1 MPLSMVHA
9 LEGGVRR
16 KRRRKASTAELVRA
30 FTAVMQSELSGEA
43 IARWRKRLDAE
54 LAKHRDLIR
63 RARPGPS
70 LEAAK
75 RRALTVLKQKR
86 LYESQREQLYNQQ
99 FNVEQVSFAAQ
110 SAKDTAVQVAAM
122 THANKDLKAQFKTK
136 AFDIDAIDRMND
148 EMADLMAQS
157 EEIQETLGRSYNVPD
172 DIDED
177 ELLGE
182 LDALEADMALE
193 EAGEEVPSYL
203 QDEALPDAPDGV
215 VTPLPAAHGGELPVN
230 NPAEPAQRTTA
241 S

>member
-1 MPLSMVHA
+1 MP
-9 LEGGVRR
+9 
-16 KRRRKASTAELVRA
+16 RA
-30 FTAVMQSELSGEA
+30 FQVLTSPHPPPAHPQLDKRGA
-43 IARWRKRLDAE
+43 TLDDKIKRLDAE

-63 RARPGPS
+63 RTRPGPAQ
-70 LEAAK
+70 EAAK

-122 THANKDLKAQFKTK
+122 QHANKDLKAQFKTK

-148 EMADLMAQS
+148 EMADLMAMS

-172 DIDED
+172 EIDEA

-203 QDEALPDAPDGV
+203 QDEALPDPPDGV
-215 VTPLPAAHGGELPVN
+215 VEPLPAAHDGPIAN
-230 NPAEPAQRTTA
+230 TPTSAQRTTA

>member
-1 MPLSMVHA
+1 MDD
-9 LEGGVRR
+9 
-16 KRRRKASTAELVRA
+16 K
-30 FTAVMQSELSGEA
+30 
-43 IARWRKRLDAE
+43 IKRLDAE

-136 AFDIDAIDRMND
+136 AFEDA
-148 EMADLMAQS
+148 
-157 EEIQETLGRSYNVPD
+157 
-172 DIDED
+172 
-177 ELLGE
+177 
-182 LDALEADMALE
+182 
-193 EAGEEVPSYL
+193 
-203 QDEALPDAPDGV
+203 
-215 VTPLPAAHGGELPVN
+215 
-230 NPAEPAQRTTA
+230 
-241 S
+241 

>member
-1 MPLSMVHA
+1 
-9 LEGGVRR
+9 
-16 KRRRKASTAELVRA
+16 
-30 FTAVMQSELSGEA
+30 
-43 IARWRKRLDAE
+43 
-54 LAKHRDLIR
+54 
-63 RARPGPS
+63 
-70 LEAAK
+70 
-75 RRALTVLKQKR
+75 
-86 LYESQREQLYNQQ
+86 
-99 FNVEQVSFAAQ
+99 
-110 SAKDTAVQVAAM
+110 M

>member
-1 MPLSMVHA
+1 MDD
-9 LEGGVRR
+9 
-16 KRRRKASTAELVRA
+16 K
-30 FTAVMQSELSGEA
+30 
-43 IARWRKRLDAE
+43 IKRLDAE

-203 QDEALPDAPDGV
+203 QDEALAGRAGRGRHAAPGGARGRAARQQSSRASAEDHGV
-215 VTPLPAAHGGELPVN
+215 LDPTGSIHAA
-230 NPAEPAQRTTA
+230 R
-241 S
+241 